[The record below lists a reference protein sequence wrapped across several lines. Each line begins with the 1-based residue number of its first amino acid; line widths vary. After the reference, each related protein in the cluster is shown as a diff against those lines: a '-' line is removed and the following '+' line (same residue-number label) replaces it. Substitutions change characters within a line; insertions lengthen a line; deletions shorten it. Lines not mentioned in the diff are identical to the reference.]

1 MTYDIWPGIGLTT
14 EPVEWNKV
22 LGSAEGKAAS
32 TANVERRRK
41 TGDDFSTFRG
51 MSKRA
56 DLTSMR
62 GAPKTMRRTLRT
74 GDSRGPARGFG
85 MQEDSWGG
93 KIRAALAAGPMTRA
107 EITAATGIPANRLAS
122 YMKNDLRQG
131 RIVRIVREGAFQQL
145 ALAEVA

>member
-1 MTYDIWPGIGLTT
+1 MTYEIWPGVGLST
-14 EPVEWNKV
+14 EPVEWTKV

-41 TGDDFSTFRG
+41 TGNDFSTFKG
-51 MSKRA
+51 MSKKA
-56 DLTSMR
+56 DATSRR
-62 GAPKTMRRTLRT
+62 GAPSTMRRTLRT

-85 MQEDSWGG
+85 MQEDSQSG
-93 KIRAALAAGPMTRA
+93 KIRAALLNGPMTRA

-122 YMKNDLRQG
+122 YIKNDLRQG

-145 ALAEVA
+145 ALGVA